1 MDMLIA
7 GLVIFLGIHALRV
20 WGEGVRSALVLRL
33 GPMGFKGAYSIASLA
48 GFYLLI
54 VGYGQARLEP
64 VQLWTPP
71 HGMAHATA
79 ALMWISMVM
88 LAAAQI
94 PRNAI
99 KARLRHPMVLGVKVW
114 ALAHILANGTLHD
127 VLLFGGFL
135 IWAVLS
141 FRAAR
146 QRDRAALEAGETAE
160 SPPVSGVATIGAVLV
175 GTAAWVAFILVV
187 HVWLIGV
194 APLAG
199 MAV

>member
-1 MDMLIA
+1 MDMLVA

-20 WGEGVRSALVLRL
+20 WGEGVRSALLVRL
-33 GPMGFKGAYSIASLA
+33 GPLGFKGAYSIASLA

-54 VGYGQARLEP
+54 AGYGQARLEP
-64 VQLWTPP
+64 VPLWTPP
-71 HGMAHATA
+71 HGMAHATV
-79 ALMWISMVM
+79 ALMWISMVL

-146 QRDRAALEAGETAE
+146 QRDRAALESGDVAQA
-160 SPPVSGVATIGAVLV
+160 PPVSGAATIGAVV
-175 GTAAWVAFILVV
+175 AGTAAWVAFILVA

-194 APLAG
+194 APLPG
-199 MAV
+199 MAA

>member
-20 WGEGVRSALVLRL
+20 WGEGVRSALLVRL
-33 GPMGFKGAYSIASLA
+33 GPLGFKGVYSIASLA

-71 HGMAHATA
+71 HGMAHATV
-79 ALMWISMVM
+79 ALMWVSMVL
-88 LAAAQI
+88 LAAAEV
-94 PRNAI
+94 PGNGI

-127 VLLFGGFL
+127 VLLFGSFL
-135 IWAVLS
+135 GWAVLS

-146 QRDRAALEAGETAE
+146 QRDRAALEAGEANGVA
-160 SPPVSGVATIGAVLV
+160 PVSAAATIGAVLA
-175 GTAAWVAFILVV
+175 GTAVWVAFILVA

-194 APLAG
+194 APLPG

>member
-7 GLVIFLGIHALRV
+7 GLVIFLGIHAMRV
-20 WGEGVRSALVLRL
+20 WGEGLRGALIQRL
-33 GPMGFKGAYSIASLA
+33 GPMGFKGVYSIAALA
-48 GFYLLI
+48 GFYLLL

-71 HGMAHATA
+71 HGMAHATV
-79 ALMWISMVM
+79 ALMWVSMVL
-88 LAAAQI
+88 LAAAEI

-99 KARLRHPMVLGVKVW
+99 KARLHHPMVLGVKVW

-127 VLLFGGFL
+127 LLLFGGFL
-135 IWAVLS
+135 VWAVVS

-146 QRDRAALEAGETAE
+146 QRDRAAWAAGEVSEA
-160 SPPVSGVATIGAVLV
+160 PPTSRAATLLTLVA
-175 GTAAWVAFILVV
+175 GTAAWAAFILVV

-194 APLAG
+194 APIAG
-199 MAV
+199 MAI

>member
-1 MDMLIA
+1 MEMLIG
-7 GLVIFLGIHALRV
+7 GLVVFLGVHALRV
-20 WGEGVRSALVLRL
+20 WGEGLRSALVLRL
-33 GPMGFKGAYSIASLA
+33 GPMGFKLAYSLVSLG

-54 VGYGQARLEP
+54 VGYGEARLEP
-64 VQLWTPP
+64 IPLWTPP
-71 HGMAHATA
+71 RGMAHATL
-79 ALMWISMVM
+79 ALMWLSMVL
-88 LAAAQI
+88 LAAAEV

-135 IWAVLS
+135 VWAVLS

-146 QRDRAALEAGETAE
+146 QRDRAAREAGDMAE
-160 SPPVSGVATIGAVLV
+160 NLPVSTAATVGAVLI
-175 GTAAWVAFILVV
+175 GTAAWAAFILVV

-194 APLAG
+194 APVAG
-199 MAV
+199 MAL